1 MKEKSFPLGYFG
13 SIIWKLFFLWLVILR
28 KCPVLFIN
36 IVKKVRYQNWRQR
49 GRREKRVERKEGR
62 QKRKQRAILFKS
74 QVNLFS
80 ACICK
85 SSVGNNTLGI
95 ALEFKVYWKDL
106 INLSLVKM
114 LAAVFLHHHF
124 WNVSRYQW
132 MWTSFTYRWIDNP
145 TKKD

>member
-1 MKEKSFPLGYFG
+1 MTYFSLALNFIRKLLSFLSWSILSNCLWIAVTEIIVKASSNILNSIWFLKEK
-13 SIIWKLFFLWLVILR
+13 
-28 KCPVLFIN
+28 
-36 IVKKVRYQNWRQR
+36 
-49 GRREKRVERKEGR
+49 RKEGR
-62 QKRKQRAILFKS
+62 QKRKPGAILFKS